1 MPKANE
7 HEAAVVDTLEVYG
20 MDNILQVI
28 DFLNGT
34 STPEPCFVDTRKE
47 FTSINMLSTSTLLMF
62 VGKRM

>member
-34 STPEPCFVDTRKE
+34 SAPEPC
-47 FTSINMLSTSTLLMF
+47 L
-62 VGKRM
+62 